1 MRLYVVQHGQAVAK
15 DVDPQR
21 PLSERGRADVERM
34 ASFLGGA
41 GIRVPRIMHSGKKRA
56 EQTAA
61 LLAGAVGSGQPL
73 EATSGIDPLDPTDGF
88 TRTVS
93 RWTEDTMVVGH
104 LPFMGRLV
112 SRLVVG
118 DEAAATVG
126 FQPGTIVCLERGEE
140 GSWLLAWMVRP
151 ELLADRG

>member
-21 PLSERGRADVERM
+21 SLSEQGRVDVERM

-41 GIRVPRIMHSGKKRA
+41 GIRVSRILHSGKKRA

-61 LLAGAVGSGQPL
+61 LLAGAVGSGRL
-73 EATSGIDPLDPTDGF
+73 LAKTSGIGPLDPTDEF
-88 TRTVS
+88 ARTVS

-118 DEAAATVG
+118 DEATTTAA
-126 FQPGTIVCLERGEE
+126 FQPGTIICLERGEE
-140 GSWLLAWMVRP
+140 GGWSLAWMIRP
-151 ELLADRG
+151 ELLAGRG